1 MIKQKISK
9 HNKPKMLYQLLDQD
23 GNCVI
28 IESNYWSAQLSRA
41 KHTKSYSSQGTIVN
55 QIKRAIQNIKAI
67 KLVRDPNDYNYN
79 NIRLYGKVVSKE
91 DLTMAILALKI
102 QAFELT
108 PTTSV
113 DLTFFLDKLT

>member
-1 MIKQKISK
+1 MTKQKK
-9 HNKPKMLYQLLDQD
+9 PKQNKPKMLYQLLDQD
-23 GNCVI
+23 GNCVR
-28 IESNYWSAQLSRA
+28 IESNYWSAELSHA

-67 KLVRDPNDYNYN
+67 KLTRDPSDYNYN
-79 NIRLYGKVVSKE
+79 NVRLYGKVVSKE

-108 PTTSV
+108 PTRSV